1 MGAPSF
7 KECIAADIHSTFLN
21 KGEFAEER
29 TIIYGGV
36 TYDGPE
42 HRGIP
47 VTLMGPVEEE
57 REQLKDD
64 HVQGLHLITHT
75 LYCAQEDLGGKLP
88 EPGTSFQISAQTGG
102 KFFRRYYVAA
112 SACEMGMLH
121 IELEE
126 IGEAFR

>member
-1 MGAPSF
+1 MSGF
-7 KECIAADIHSTFLN
+7 KDRVARDIHKVFLN
-21 KGEFAEER
+21 VNECAEER
-29 TIIYGGV
+29 TVIYDGV

-42 HRGIP
+42 HKGIP
-47 VTLMGPVEEE
+47 VTLMGPVKED

-64 HVQGLHLITHT
+64 HIQGLHLVTHT

-88 EPGTSFQISAQTGG
+88 EPGTSFQINTKTGG

-112 SACEMGMLH
+112 SASEMGMLH

-126 IGEAFR
+126 TAETFR